1 MLKSL
6 SSPFKFIVALILC
19 LSTSNFYSCHCSS
32 TDDLL
37 GPPSKQNIP
46 TFFTLSR
53 FNKYVAYLDMKLP
66 SRLSTFIEATPYR
79 RGILS
84 FQVGIDTPTKVIDG
98 VTKYPIPDTFE
109 NQGLHSSF
117 LVNFWQP
124 LVSVGIYIGA
134 VIAFIVLHHI
144 TERNDWTFLKNLF
157 GNLKTLFKFNFIF
170 VLLSLDIDDII
181 YFSSLEFKTIRS
193 GTKYD
198 GLSIF
203 FCILMFCVTWLFLLF
218 SFYQAMTPKNASPDV
233 NTNPNVLAARSEY
246 FEQIRSVQVFHAGFK
261 SSKKSARLFY
271 FIYASRF
278 FISAMLGAYW
288 YTSPIGQ
295 SVIQLLLSIVM
306 ILTLLLMRPFTR
318 AINTFQV
325 LIIELIHLLSNV
337 GVIVVAGCANTD
349 NLDSSGSIFFAD
361 LVIIMNIA
369 ANFTVI
375 FFLGVK
381 LIIGIST
388 IWELRKDKN
397 TSIAL
402 WVHLLAI
409 IIQQGGFGFEEIF
422 IDEKFLS
429 VNKRTI
435 HEEVNHVFNE
445 EVKLHELRHIKTS
458 STGIGRNGSTFTPA
472 SPMHNGP
479 LVLEDIDQEPVTPI
493 IIHKDMNETEA
504 RNTLLHGLTPASA
517 TTMKRTDG
525 WRNTLIG
532 NATSP
537 SNIALLNN
545 AQNENNRRSTVKSF
559 QSPKAENPFY
569 YEDHLDKSP
578 LKARISHRMSHRASS
593 FIPR

>member
-1 MLKSL
+1 
-6 SSPFKFIVALILC
+6 
-19 LSTSNFYSCHCSS
+19 
-32 TDDLL
+32 
-37 GPPSKQNIP
+37 
-46 TFFTLSR
+46 
-53 FNKYVAYLDMKLP
+53 MKLP

-84 FQVGIDTPTKVIDG
+84 FQVGIDTPAKIISG
-98 VTKYPIPDTFE
+98 VTKYPIPDSFE

-124 LVSVGIYIGA
+124 LVSLGIYISA
-134 VIAFIVLHHI
+134 VIVFIVLHHI

-170 VLLSLDIDDII
+170 VLLSLDIDDIL

-218 SFYQAMTPKNASPDV
+218 SFYQAMTPKTASPDV

-246 FEQIRSVQVFHAGFK
+246 FQQIRSVQVFHAGFK

-295 SVIQLLLSIVM
+295 SITQLLLSIVM

-325 LIIELIHLLSNV
+325 LIIELIHLLSNI
-337 GVIVVAGCANTD
+337 GVIVVAGCAQTD

-381 LIIGIST
+381 LIMGVST

-422 IDEKFLS
+422 VDEKFLS

-435 HEEVNHVFNE
+435 HEEVNHVFSE
-445 EVKLHELRHIKTS
+445 EMKLHELRHIKTS

-472 SPMHNGP
+472 SPIHNGP
-479 LVLEDIDQEPVTPI
+479 LVLEDIDQEQEPATPI
-493 IIHKDMNETEA
+493 IVHKDMNETEA
-504 RNTLLHGLTPASA
+504 RNTLLHNLTPASA

-545 AQNENNRRSTVKSF
+545 AQNDNNRRSTVKSF

-578 LKARISHRMSHRASS
+578 LKARISQRMSHRASS